1 MTKVY
6 KDRQSNFTHIKND
19 IFNTEKYGEINTLTW
34 KAIGIFTYM
43 WHLPDDWEFYED
55 ELASH
60 VKDGKA
66 GLRSGLKELE
76 QAGFIKRKW
85 KRNNDGKFASYDWIL
100 CESPF
105 CDFPKT
111 GKPKS
116 DNRKLLSTKDTKY
129 LNNKVLS
136 SSESAF
142 QIIFSLF
149 EQNVGVVN
157 PLISQ
162 KIKDELADWR
172 QISPKDYVEIIKYA
186 LELAIENPKISNKWR
201 YVEGILDNWEK
212 RQLITMD
219 KIHNAEELHRKQ
231 KNNYKK
237 TYNSGKRIHEE
248 LPDWAKEK
256 PKEPKDD
263 KPIDLDKKRHID
275 VNPKSW
281 TTFTRILIPNIDW
294 EIDILVFLLFYY
306 YFNP

>member
-1 MTKVY
+1 MVKVY

-19 IFNTEKYGEINTLTW
+19 IFNTEKHDEINTLTW

-85 KRNNDGKFASYDWIL
+85 KRNADGKFASYDWIL
-100 CESPF
+100 CEAPF

-111 GKPKS
+111 GKPKTDKPIS
-116 DNRKLLSTKDTKY
+116 DNRKLLSTEGTKY

-136 SSESAF
+136 SSSEPDF
-142 QIIFSLF
+142 QKIFTLF
-149 EQNVGVVN
+149 EKNVGVVN
-157 PLISQ
+157 PLIGQ
-162 KIKDELADWR
+162 KIKDELQDWKT
-172 QISPKDYVEIIKYA
+172 ISPSDYLDIVHYA
-186 LELAIENPKISNKWR
+186 LELAIENTKISNKWR

-212 RQLITMD
+212 RQLTTMD

-231 KNNYKK
+231 KESKYKQPYQRK
-237 TYNSGKRIHEE
+237 HIKEE
-248 LPDWAKEK
+248 LPEWARDDYKRVPDEHVDEK
-256 PKEPKDD
+256 
-263 KPIDLDKKRHID
+263 KKAEI
-275 VNPKSW
+275 KAMMK
-281 TTFTRILIPNIDW
+281 
-294 EIDILVFLLFYY
+294 EIDG
-306 YFNP
+306 N